1 MGRQPSLI
9 TSTHKLQTKLNR
21 TATNPPK
28 PATRFRRRI
37 TKHQSQPTRPPWQIT
52 NTHKRQTKCRRI
64 ATRQHKP
71 ATRSQSSVTKNRKCR
86 TRSHRSRT
94 KMANQNAPRVTPTAV
109 LTRSCLTVDDNST
122 FLLLTQY
129 TSTVHDIL
137 YAWILVMKFK

>member
-1 MGRQPSLI
+1 MGRQ
-9 TSTHKLQTKLNR
+9 HR
-21 TATNPPK
+21 
-28 PATRFRRRI
+28 PATRSQSPMTRLPSRP
-37 TKHQSQPTRPPWQIT
+37 TKPPLLTT
-52 NTHKRQTKCRRI
+52 NT
-64 ATRQHKP
+64 HKP
-71 ATRSQSSVTKNRKCR
+71 ATRSQSSVTKNRKCP

-109 LTRSCLTVDDNST
+109 LTRSCHTVDDNST